1 MLELTHIRSEFGV
14 GSSRTDIGIVRVVE
28 MTVKNLLGKGERSV
42 ETANRE
48 VRKVSVS
55 IKEYTRYL

>member
-1 MLELTHIRSEFGV
+1 
-14 GSSRTDIGIVRVVE
+14 